1 MSFKSASK
9 FKSTSKNDDI
19 IITEKGKRI
28 KRGPTSLHI
37 DLGLWQEVK
46 VMCALRNASV
56 TDYVERA
63 LRKQIDEDNR
73 EVGKQGYKV
82 GQGGT
87 YIPPPPGTSQQP
99 HKYSYSEASGEKQ
112 LKQSAFKEEF
122 NLDLPG
128 LKFPVSKTK
137 IIEAARRGHNSKPI
151 INALNRIPD
160 KEYNNGKEL
169 EVPLIQ
175 TYKELFAAR
184 RGISDVN
191 VVTKTKV

>member
-1 MSFKSASK
+1 MSFKSGS
-9 FKSTSKNDDI
+9 KSTSKNDDI
-19 IITEKGKRI
+19 IITETGKRI

-37 DLGLWQEVK
+37 DLGLWQEVRIMAVLK
-46 VMCALRNASV
+46 GLSV
-56 TDYVERA
+56 TDYVEDA
-63 LRKQIDEDNR
+63 LRRKIDADNL
-73 EVGKQGYKV
+73 EVGKQGYQV

-87 YIPPPPGTSQQP
+87 YIPPPPGTSQQ

-128 LKFPVSKTK
+128 VKFPVSKTK

-160 KEYNNGKEL
+160 KVYKDGKDL

-175 TYKELFAAR
+175 TYKELFAAT

-191 VVTKTKV
+191 VEQKQKSK